1 MAAFG
6 FMSAG
11 RILVAFILLWII
23 LIFFVGGPIFRKDPD
38 GPLLPDD
45 TIIARLAK
53 ASSELKSLKS
63 QNEELRSMIET
74 LVPLKNVISPAALS
88 ANPLL
93 SSQSGGPSFDYE
105 RSLRKAVFDVDELW
119 NYVRRHLNTTQKE
132 FVSEVR
138 HSILYDL
145 SVVRKR
151 DENWRSEQLK
161 SLQQSVQ
168 NVISKL
174 QNPVSCDSAKK
185 LSCTLNKGCGF
196 GCQVHHL
203 VYCFV
208 VALAENRTLILNSR
222 NWRYADRDHKRS
234 KTAGWNAVFQP
245 LSTSCLEE
253 GEGRRSNWLPGH
265 DSAQILELPIIDS
278 MRPRPD
284 FLPLAV
290 PVQIA
295 DRLEHLHGS
304 PIAWFLG
311 QIMHY
316 SMRLSEDME
325 QFIADAKYR
334 LNFRTPIVGIH
345 VRRTDKVGSEAAFH
359 PLSEYMKLVEDYYQN
374 LELSRSR
381 MGNKEVIEKLVYLAT
396 DDPGIWTKELPA
408 WEEKGFSFLGD
419 AEVANSAGIGT
430 RYAVDSLRNVILD
443 IWLLSQCDYL
453 VCTFSSQVCRVAYEL
468 MQTRAVNGTIPDWSQ
483 AFDSLD
489 DIYYFGGQSDHDQI
503 AILKHVS
510 RAEGELDMDIGD
522 TIGIAGNHWDGFSK
536 GINRRT
542 FDSGIYPGFKTA
554 EKVKTAHFKAFD
566 ELYTDHTVVTAVLLK
581 DSP

>member
-6 FMSAG
+6 FLSAG
-11 RILVAFILLWII
+11 RILVAFILLWLL
-23 LIFFVGGPIFRKDPD
+23 LIFFVGGPMFRRDPD
-38 GPLLPDD
+38 GPVLPDD
-45 TIIARLAK
+45 TILVRLAK

-63 QNEELRSMIET
+63 QNEELRNMIET
-74 LVPLKNVISPAALS
+74 LIPLKNVISPSALS
-88 ANPLL
+88 SHALV
-93 SSQSGGPSFDYE
+93 SSPATGPSVQYE
-105 RSLRKAVFDVDELW
+105 TSIRKAIFDVSELW
-119 NYVRRHLNTTQKE
+119 NYVRRHLNASQKE
-132 FVSEVR
+132 FVSEIR

-145 SVVRKR
+145 KVASQR
-151 DENWRSEQLK
+151 DEDWRSDQLK

-168 NVISKL
+168 SVISKL
-174 QNPVSCDSAKK
+174 QNPVACDKAQK
-185 LSCTLNKGCGF
+185 LVCVLNKGCGF
-196 GCQVHHL
+196 GCQIHHV

-208 VALAENRTLILNSR
+208 VALAENRTLILNAR

-253 GEGRRSNWLPGH
+253 GEGKHSGWLPGH

-278 MRPRPD
+278 MRPRPE

-290 PVQIA
+290 PAQIA
-295 DRLEHLHGS
+295 DRLEHVHGS

-311 QIMHY
+311 QILRY

-325 QFIADAKYR
+325 QFIADAKYK

-359 PLSEYMKLVEDYYQN
+359 PLSEYMKLVQDYYGSLQ
-374 LELSRSR
+374 LERSR
-381 MGNKEVIEKLVYLAT
+381 TGKKEAIEKLVYLAT
-396 DDPGIWTKELPA
+396 DDPGIWTKEVPE
-408 WEEKGFSFLGD
+408 WEERGFSFLGD

-430 RYAVDSLRNVILD
+430 RYAADSLRNVILD
-443 IWLLSQCDYL
+443 IWLLSQCDHL

-468 MQTRAVNGTIPDWSQ
+468 MQTRSLNGTSPDWSQ
-483 AFDSLD
+483 AFNSLD
-489 DIYYFGGQSDHDQI
+489 DIYYFGGQSDHDQV

-536 GINRRT
+536 GINRRSY
-542 FDSGIYPGFKTA
+542 DSGVYPGFKTA
-554 EKVKTAHFKAFD
+554 EIVKKAHFKAFD
-566 ELYTDHTVVTAVLLK
+566 GL
-581 DSP
+581 